1 MTKNAK
7 AEVPMTGAQVEALMH
22 PQMSSTLRGL
32 KWMERSVTYDE
43 LARIMEA
50 RGWGKETGNQL
61 KAKISRGKFSFVFF
75 IRMMA
80 VLNIEEVRLFDFVPP
95 KTSKSHSYQMRIKSR
110 PIDKTDK

>member
-22 PQMSSTLRGL
+22 LQISRTLRGL
-32 KWMERSVTYDE
+32 KMMDKTLTYDE
-43 LARIMEA
+43 LARILEA
-50 RGWGKETGNQL
+50 RGWGRETGNQL

-95 KTSKSHSYQMRIKSR
+95 KTPKSYSYQMRIKDR
-110 PIDKTDK
+110 PVDKTDK